1 METQQFS
8 AIVYKDFSV
17 LNRDFTKMV
26 IVLQILLT
34 EKRIFSCNLKAQK
47 RSEKKL
53 KVIWGTHMKLIAEN
67 I

>member
-8 AIVYKDFSV
+8 AIVYKVFSV

-53 KVIWGTHMKLIAEN
+53 KVIWRTHMKLIAEN